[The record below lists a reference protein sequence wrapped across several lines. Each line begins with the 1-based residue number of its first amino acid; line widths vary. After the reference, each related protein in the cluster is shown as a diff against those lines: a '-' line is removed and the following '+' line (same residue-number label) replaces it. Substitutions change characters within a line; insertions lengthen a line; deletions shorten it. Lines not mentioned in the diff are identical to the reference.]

1 MLEGQG
7 GPFYTPLWSPADALL
22 LAEVMF
28 LQALYIRA
36 GGNANNVALK
46 SDISGGVAVADITS
60 QFDGSK
66 TTFSL
71 PSYSGILLFIITGWP
86 PNGALDPA
94 ADFTTP
100 DTTHVALVTAQ
111 VTAPVPGTTGI
122 ILYTP
127 S

>member
-7 GPFYTPLWSPADALL
+7 GPFYTPLWSPADALML
-22 LAEVMF
+22 TEVMF

-36 GGNANNVALK
+36 GGSASNVALK

-60 QFDGSK
+60 QFNSSA
-66 TTFSL
+66 TSFSL
-71 PSYSGILLFIITGWP
+71 PSYSSILLVIFTGWP
-86 PNGALDPA
+86 PNGALEPTV
-94 ADFTTP
+94 DFTTP
-100 DTTHVALVTAQ
+100 DATHIALTGTVS
-111 VTAPVPGTTGI
+111 APASGTTGI